1 MLIKLNCLKG
11 IELKIRSYEASV
23 KVSIQ
28 LGSSKTILRIEKT
41 MSTHQIRRECA
52 GRHANQLKARLA
64 TNQN

>member
-11 IELKIRSYEASV
+11 IELKIRSYETSV

-41 MSTHQIRRECA
+41 SERFRKKLISC
-52 GRHANQLKARLA
+52 N
-64 TNQN
+64 